1 MEPKAPPQAPPE
13 RQFWVGLF
21 GQAIGKRVG
30 SSDIASKLAYRR
42 SGSFSARFTRAV
54 TLCVIGL
61 PSLLDG
67 CARGGRRF
75 AAAKQASG
83 KNARCDALHLIPRRS
98 ANPRSFRRSETA
110 LPLHKPT
117 QRQSGRQRRPGL
129 QSKLK
134 KGLEAEGELARK
146 SDSKPFFNQTAAT

>member
-1 MEPKAPPQAPPE
+1 L
-13 RQFWVGLF
+13 VGLF
-21 GQAIGKRVG
+21 RQAIGKRVG

-42 SGSFSARFTRAV
+42 SGSFFARFTRAV

-67 CARGGRRF
+67 CACGGTPFFLREKRAGF
-75 AAAKQASG
+75 RAAALS
-83 KNARCDALHLIPRRS
+83 LS
-98 ANPRSFRRSETA
+98 RSFRRSETA
-110 LPLHKPT
+110 KATHKPT